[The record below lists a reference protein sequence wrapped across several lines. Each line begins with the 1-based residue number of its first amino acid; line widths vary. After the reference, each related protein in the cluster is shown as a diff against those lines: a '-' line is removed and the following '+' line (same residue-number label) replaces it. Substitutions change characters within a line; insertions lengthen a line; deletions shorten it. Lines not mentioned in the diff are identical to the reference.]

1 MRARLQVRPYSWTTS
16 IPLSDMREIRATSEL
31 IAKNIRRLIALLS

>member
-1 MRARLQVRPYSWTTS
+1 MLARLHVRPYAWSTS

-31 IAKNIRRLIALLS
+31 IAKNIR